1 MMHKFLIEGENRL
14 LGEVEISGSK
24 NAALPILA
32 ATLLSAETH
41 VLQNVPQLA
50 DIETMSSLLRYLG
63 CIVTR
68 ENDTLLIDAR
78 AISHVEATYD
88 IVRKMRAS
96 TLVLGPLV
104 ARFGRGRVSLPGGC
118 AIGARPID
126 LHLKGLEALGATI
139 CLEHGYVDVVAPAN
153 GLVGNRII
161 LDMPSVGATEH
172 LMTTA
177 TLAKGTTVIE
187 NAAREPEIVELAN
200 VLIGMGA
207 KVSGAGTS
215 QITIEGV
222 EHLGQMRTAIRP
234 DRIES
239 GTFIAAAAITGGDV
253 LLKQVSLKDL
263 ESVIQHF
270 GYAGCELQPQGEVSS
285 SGLCDLRIRAPKK
298 LRACDIKTAP
308 FPGFATDMQAQW
320 MACMTLASGTSHI
333 EENIFENRFMHVS
346 ELMRMGA
353 QIELHGNLAIVKG
366 VERLSGAPVMA
377 TDLRASAS
385 LVLAALAAQ
394 GQTEIL
400 RIYHLDRGY
409 VALEKKLNALGAKV
423 LRQEV

>member
-126 LHLKGLEALGATI
+126 LHLKGLQF
-139 CLEHGYVDVVAPAN
+139 V
-153 GLVGNRII
+153 
-161 LDMPSVGATEH
+161 
-172 LMTTA
+172 
-177 TLAKGTTVIE
+177 
-187 NAAREPEIVELAN
+187 
-200 VLIGMGA
+200 
-207 KVSGAGTS
+207 
-215 QITIEGV
+215 
-222 EHLGQMRTAIRP
+222 
-234 DRIES
+234 
-239 GTFIAAAAITGGDV
+239 
-253 LLKQVSLKDL
+253 
-263 ESVIQHF
+263 
-270 GYAGCELQPQGEVSS
+270 
-285 SGLCDLRIRAPKK
+285 
-298 LRACDIKTAP
+298 
-308 FPGFATDMQAQW
+308 
-320 MACMTLASGTSHI
+320 
-333 EENIFENRFMHVS
+333 
-346 ELMRMGA
+346 
-353 QIELHGNLAIVKG
+353 
-366 VERLSGAPVMA
+366 
-377 TDLRASAS
+377 
-385 LVLAALAAQ
+385 
-394 GQTEIL
+394 
-400 RIYHLDRGY
+400 
-409 VALEKKLNALGAKV
+409 
-423 LRQEV
+423 